1 MARLFDAVSGSHPA
15 AKSRSPYSV
24 FRIIR
29 GVYVCMY
36 SYTQPYTPVPTQASQ
51 PTLVRSL
58 SSALYQRCA
67 SLHPHK
73 HVDKQR
79 LGIILFLCPVPQAG
93 IKPFRSRLFL
103 RRTRRQAN
111 RVELTG
117 SVSIYRSNWSSG
129 HAIWKASFASLC

>member
-79 LGIILFLCPVPQAG
+79 LGITCFYVLCRKRASNLLGVVFSSDG
-93 IKPFRSRLFL
+93 REGR
-103 RRTRRQAN
+103 
-111 RVELTG
+111 LTG
-117 SVSIYRSNWSSG
+117 SS
-129 HAIWKASFASLC
+129 